1 MSIGGTVESRI
12 QPCCFGSWYREQK
25 QQRDKEGFPVVG
37 FGSSGS
43 TGMER
48 RRKPKSL
55 GKGRSRQAGSRYI
68 GMWPGFRVRFFFCER
83 KSSCWKQSLSWYGLG
98 GYASFLNEMVCKKG
112 CESMGGGG

>member
-1 MSIGGTVESRI
+1 M
-12 QPCCFGSWYREQK
+12 
-25 QQRDKEGFPVVG
+25 G

-55 GKGRSRQAGSRYI
+55 GKEQAGRRSIYWYVGSPVSVYVSSSNQVGSRVWV
-68 GMWPGFRVRFFFCER
+68 GMV
-83 KSSCWKQSLSWYGLG
+83 G

-112 CESMGGGG
+112 CESMGG